1 MARSQVRYRTTS
13 GITAVK
19 LEEHPGSSLRD
30 PTGILVKIPGGVDV
44 ELDGAVSPTGLVTV
58 LWERQAFAVFYED
71 LTGVAF
77 AEGDRDLPPRGPQE
91 LPRARFHQA

>member
-1 MARSQVRYRTTS
+1 MGRSQVRYRTTS

-30 PTGILVKIPGGVDV
+30 PTGILVKIPAGVDV

-58 LWERQAFAVFYED
+58 LWEQQAFAVFYED

-77 AEGDRDLPPRGPQE
+77 VERDHDLPVRARQD
-91 LPRARFHQA
+91 LPRARVHEA